1 MTVDALKDMVGR
13 KCPRICVMFD
23 TTEVDKTP
31 ISGKVTME
39 HASVIFRGLKHAE
52 NTAEARKHMKELRD
66 KVI

>member
-1 MTVDALKDMVGR
+1 MTVDALKDMVDR

-23 TTEVDKTP
+23 TEVDKTP
-31 ISGKVTME
+31 ISEKVTME